1 MIVKLEQEETWIF
14 NMLNGVITTTQS
26 ELQRQMEARN
36 AYIKLLENKYG
47 ANFDPKTGQL
57 EKAK

>member
-1 MIVKLEQEETWIF
+1 
-14 NMLNGVITTTQS
+14 MLNGVITTTQS